1 MFLKF
6 LLALI
11 PIIWLIVAMSVIK
24 LPGYRACYIAL
35 IIAALEAC
43 FIWKLSPPCV
53 ATAAL
58 QGILNALWPI
68 CLVIVAALFTYNL
81 TLETGA
87 MEDIKRM
94 LGGVSTDSRILM
106 LIIAWGFGNF
116 MEGMAGFGTAVAIPA
131 GMLVGIG
138 FDPIQSV
145 VACLIINSTPT
156 VFGSVGVPATTMASI
171 TGLDILQFSAYASL
185 IQIVLTFLSPFLAVM
200 IIGGGVTA
208 LRGLFPFTLIA
219 SLSFCI
225 PQVLCSVFIGAEL
238 PNILGAVIS
247 MGVMVAAARL
257 IPHKK
262 IPEYEVKQTASNT
275 PMTVQSG
282 FVAWAPFIFTF
293 IFLLVTSNLCK
304 PVHDLLAAAKTTI
317 QVYAGENPESL
328 TFYWINTPGIII
340 FFAAFC
346 GGLVQKASP
355 ARMFKVLKKTF
366 LANIKVFITV
376 CSVLAVAKIMGYSG
390 MISDIAVVLV
400 AVTGSFFPLFSP
412 LIGVIG
418 GFVTG
423 SGTSTA
429 VLFGKLQQDTAAA
442 ISDNP
447 NLPAWLCAAN
457 EMGGGVGKMIC
468 PQSIAIGCAAV
479 GLTGSESKI
488 LGKVFIYVLLYA
500 VIGGLICFFVPVLG
514 LI

>member
-145 VACLIINSTPT
+145 VACLPIYGIDQSL
-156 VFGSVGVPATTMASI
+156 
-171 TGLDILQFSAYASL
+171 LDILQFSAYASL

-200 IIGGGVTA
+200 IIGGGVKA

-225 PQVLCSVFIGAEL
+225 PQVICSVFIGAEL